1 MMKKITELLNS
12 LKSALKVANVY
23 DKNIMRY
30 ASSLSFHTMLSLLP
44 ILMVSLSIFMQM
56 PSFKAYYEKIKT
68 FIFANLLPTH
78 QDTLSSYIEQFLANS
93 VGLGITG
100 FAAVIF
106 TSVMFFS
113 EFEGVICN
121 ISGAKKRSFFAS
133 LSTYWTLMT
142 LAPVGLGGSFYV
154 SGVLQ
159 NLLNQTE
166 LTRWINLL
174 AILPYLII
182 WAIFA
187 VTYAVSINREISA
200 KAIMIASFITSVFW
214 WILKI
219 LFVQYVFYNK
229 TYLSIYGSF
238 SVLLFFLLWIYISWI
253 LFLYGVKV
261 CVFLNDKKDRQEA
274 EQGTK

>member
-1 MMKKITELLNS
+1 
-12 LKSALKVANVY
+12 
-23 DKNIMRY
+23 
-30 ASSLSFHTMLSLLP
+30 
-44 ILMVSLSIFMQM
+44 
-56 PSFKAYYEKIKT
+56 
-68 FIFANLLPTH
+68 
-78 QDTLSSYIEQFLANS
+78 
-93 VGLGITG
+93 
-100 FAAVIF
+100 
-106 TSVMFFS
+106 
-113 EFEGVICN
+113 
-121 ISGAKKRSFFAS
+121 
-133 LSTYWTLMT
+133 
-142 LAPVGLGGSFYV
+142 
-154 SGVLQ
+154 
-159 NLLNQTE
+159 
-166 LTRWINLL
+166 
-174 AILPYLII
+174 
-182 WAIFA
+182 AIFA